1 MPSISLF
8 PQGFPTKDDPN
19 KFAPARIPEKDL
31 AIETYFDHIKDGY
44 WQDEVLAY
52 RTGKI
57 DKTQLR
63 GVTPCGTFT
72 KRSANAIKE
81 PSGSIAIDIDQ
92 QDQIEGLNLGKVR
105 VRLMQDSYTQAV
117 HESAS
122 GNGGMVVYVKI
133 DPKRHKDAFL
143 GLERYYANEYGVVID
158 KSCKDVSRFRFV
170 SFDPDLYHNSRS
182 KKFKTYLKKEEKP
195 NPNRA
200 TYIHTSEDLDHVWAQ
215 IAQKGYD
222 IAPDYYDWL
231 RCAMALSNH
240 YGGQKGLDLFHLVS
254 QNSSKYDSKKCD
266 DQYKAVSKA
275 AYSDVSI
282 ATLLYLAKQAG
293 VEIKSQKTRDIESVV
308 KQRVKAVGINGGA
321 ATKEDAVKDAERFLV
336 DQKGYDEVSIREVAE
351 QVSELSSREL
361 NQNTGDVL
369 TDLETFVEGLPLKFN
384 EVTMHYEYEGEEMRE
399 RDWNNLYIN
408 ALKVVSDKITQ
419 NRFELIVRSENVN
432 TYHPFELYFERN
444 KHRASK
450 GNFNALCKC
459 IKHEQRFELNGSEH
473 IASDYLEIYLK
484 KWLLGLIS
492 AMNGTYS
499 LLILVLT
506 GGQMTSKTK
515 FFRTLLP
522 KDLMR
527 YYGETEL
534 DKGKDDE
541 LLMTQKILLLDDEF
555 GGKSKKDAKKLKNLS
570 SKQFFNIRPPY
581 GKRNEDI
588 KRYAVLAGT
597 SNDDEIINDPTG
609 NRRII
614 PLRVKSIDFDALAKI
629 DKDELFMELYRE
641 WQEVGDGW
649 MLTKE
654 DVEIL
659 KACTTYNETP
669 SPEEELIMQY
679 FDIPANEN
687 EQLNSDF
694 LSTTE
699 IVNYIQTQS
708 LTRIPLNV
716 YKFGSVLKKLGF
728 EKSTKREGKN
738 VKGGYHLIKKH
749 VVVNNSYNS

>member
-1 MPSISLF
+1 MSSISVF
-8 PQGFPTKDDPN
+8 PKGFPTKDDPS
-19 KFAPARIPEKDL
+19 KFAPARIPEQDIPL
-31 AIETYFDHIKDGY
+31 ETYFDNIKDGF

-72 KRSANAIKE
+72 KRAANAIKE
-81 PSGSIAIDIDQ
+81 PSGTIAIDIDKH
-92 QDQIEGLNLGKVR
+92 DQIDGLRLDHVR
-105 VRLMQDSYTQAV
+105 VRLMQDGYTQAV

-143 GLERYYANEYGVVID
+143 GLERHFANEYGVIID

-170 SFDPDLYHNSRS
+170 SYDPDLYYNARS
-182 KKFKTYLKKEEKP
+182 KTFKTYLKKEEKP

-200 TYIHTSEDLDHVWAQ
+200 TYIHTSEDLDHVWQQ
-215 IAQKGYD
+215 IAQNGYD
-222 IAPDYYDWL
+222 ICPDYYDWL

-254 QNSSKYDSKKCD
+254 QNSAKYDGKKCD
-266 DQYKAVSKA
+266 DQYAAVSKA
-275 AYSDVSI
+275 QYSDVSI
-282 ATLLYLAKQAG
+282 GTLLYLAKDAG
-293 VEIKSQKTRDIESVV
+293 VEIKTPKTRDIESVV
-308 KQRVKAVGINGGA
+308 KQRVKAVNTNGGA

-336 DQKGYDEVSIREVAE
+336 EQKGYDEVSIREVAE
-351 QVSELSSREL
+351 QVLELTETEL

-369 TDLETFVEGLPLKFN
+369 TDLEIFVEGLPLKFN
-384 EVTMHYEYEGEEMRE
+384 EVTMHYEYEGEDMRE
-399 RDWNNLYIN
+399 RDWNNLYID
-408 ALKVVSDKITQ
+408 ALKVVNDKITQ
-419 NRFELIVRSENVN
+419 QRFELIVRSEKV
-432 TYHPFELYFERN
+432 TSYHPFLAYFERN
-444 KHRASK
+444 KHRTSN
-450 GNFNALCKC
+450 GNFAALCKA
-459 IKHEQRFELNGSEH
+459 IKHEQGG
-473 IASDYLEIYLK
+473 SDYLEVYLK
-484 KWLLGLIS
+484 KWLLGMIS

-506 GGQMTSKTK
+506 GGQGTSKTK
-515 FFRTLLP
+515 FFRNLLP
-522 KDLMR
+522 EDLMR

-614 PLRVKSIDFDALAKI
+614 PLRVSSIDFAALARI
-629 DKDELFMELYRE
+629 DKNELFMELYRE
-641 WQEVGDGW
+641 WQQVGEDW
-649 MLTKE
+649 MLSKE
-654 DVEIL
+654 DIAL
-659 KACTTYNETP
+659 LQSYTTLNETP

-679 FDIPANEN
+679 FTLPTDSFNGE
-687 EQLNSDF
+687 F

-699 IVNYIQTQS
+699 IVNYIQARSMTK
-708 LTRIPLNV
+708 IPLNV
-716 YKFGSVLKKLGF
+716 YKFGSVLKKLGY
-728 EKSTKREGKN
+728 EKSHKKVDGNT
-738 VKGGYHLIKKH
+738 KGGYLVQKIGE
-749 VVVNNSYNS
+749 VINPSWQPYGN